1 MPTQNKIQDFA
12 RLIVKLGINVQKDQ
26 GVMIN
31 ANTDTKDF
39 VRLLVEEAYKA
50 GSKQV
55 TVRWSDEVIQHHN
68 FHYNSLETLEE
79 IPEYLVEQFNYFMAK
94 DYALISVHAET
105 PGLMA
110 DVDPLKLQTAALA
123 SGKALKAWREHV
135 MGNRTQW
142 TVVSV
147 PTPNWA
153 KKLFP
158 ELSEAD
164 AMEKLWDYMLEAVR
178 VDGVNDPIEVWA
190 QHNEVLHAHNVVLNQ
205 HQFKTLKFKNSLGT
219 DLSVQLVDQ
228 HVWAGGSET
237 STKGVVFN
245 ANIPTEEA
253 FTMPHRSGTNGIVY
267 ASKPLNYQGTTIDEF
282 WLRFEQGKVV
292 EFDAKVG
299 KEALQNLLSFDQGSA
314 SLGEVALVGFD
325 TPISK
330 SGLLYI
336 NTLFDENASCHL
348 ALGRAYPMNV
358 KNGNDMSLEDLEKI
372 GYNNSMTHV
381 DFMFGTKD
389 LNIVG
394 EKANGEQ
401 VLVFEDG
408 NFVF

>member
-1 MPTQNKIQDFA
+1 MPSAKKIQDFA

-31 ANTDTKDF
+31 ANTDTKYF
-39 VRLLVEEAYKA
+39 VRILVEEAYKA

-55 TVRWSDEVIQHHN
+55 TVRWSDEVIQHHAY
-68 FHYNSLETLEE
+68 HYNSLETLEE
-79 IPEYLVEQFNYFMAK
+79 IPNYLVEQFNYFIEK
-94 DYALISVHAET
+94 EYALISVHAET

-110 DVDPLKLQTAALA
+110 DVDSIKLQTAALA

-158 ELSEAD
+158 DLSEDEAV
-164 AMEKLWDYMLEAVR
+164 ETLWTYMLEAVR
-178 VDGVNDPIEVWA
+178 VDGVVDPVELWDK
-190 QHNEVLHAHNVVLNQ
+190 HNAVLHAHNLILNQ
-205 HQFKTLKFKNSLGT
+205 HQFKTLNFKNSLGT
-219 DLSVQLVDQ
+219 DLSVQLVEN

-253 FTMPHRSGTNGIVY
+253 FTMPHKDGANGFVY

-282 WLRFEQGKVV
+282 WLKFENGKVV
-292 EFDAKVG
+292 DYDAKVG
-299 KEALQNLLSFDQGSA
+299 KDALTNLLTFDQGSS
-314 SLGEVALVGFD
+314 SLGEVALVGYD

-358 KNGNDMSLEDLEKI
+358 KQGNDMSLEALEKL
-372 GYNNSMTHV
+372 GYNNSMAHV

-389 LNIVG
+389 LSIVG
-394 EKANGEQ
+394 KKANGET
-401 VLVFEDG
+401 VVVFEDG